1 MGRADVSHGR
11 RLVRKSRARRSPAD
25 DFVAQQKCAANATGV
40 LSYFRTYYVVFVRS
54 YCLHV
59 RHGTRLTP
67 RGRRKKFRVDR
78 DRQYLAAYPSLAP
91 VSLRGAPHGSPQVLS
106 RWCVFS
112 SRFHAFPSFSLAVAA
127 AARATIAS
135 ARVSGVSDLARE
147 GNLCARARGRW
158 GFARASRR
166 RRRRATPRASRR
178 DAAPRVAT
186 PRRRRIHDSTPSPSR
201 ARRPR
206 RPQRAGFLGF
216 RPFLFPR
223 ARGRLDGNPPSRA
236 PQVRRRGVDIA
247 SASR

>member
-112 SRFHAFPSFSLAVAA
+112 SRFHASPSFSLAVAA
-127 AARATIAS
+127 VLPYFLHILPEIDTLRSTRVQYVFLHPDWNAGVMTSPPRRAA
-135 ARVSGVSDLARE
+135 L
-147 GNLCARARGRW
+147 
-158 GFARASRR
+158 ASR
-166 RRRRATPRASRR
+166 
-178 DAAPRVAT
+178 
-186 PRRRRIHDSTPSPSR
+186 
-201 ARRPR
+201 
-206 RPQRAGFLGF
+206 G
-216 RPFLFPR
+216 
-223 ARGRLDGNPPSRA
+223 
-236 PQVRRRGVDIA
+236 
-247 SASR
+247 

>member
-1 MGRADVSHGR
+1 MCFSCS
-11 RLVRKSRARRSPAD
+11 LVHR
-25 DFVAQQKCAANATGV
+25 
-40 LSYFRTYYVVFVRS
+40 
-54 YCLHV
+54 
-59 RHGTRLTP
+59 
-67 RGRRKKFRVDR
+67 RRKKKSKRAPRVHFVVRFVVESPCAQTVRRETRKGRNAKQISAVARNRPSSTSRAARFRPEKISPRSSGVN
-78 DRQYLAAYPSLAP
+78 AASSPRLGLFQA
-91 VSLRGAPHGSPQVLS
+91 RKAAPHGPALLE
-106 RWCVFS
+106 WCVFT
-112 SRFHAFPSFSLAVAA
+112 SRFDASPSFSLAVAA

-166 RRRRATPRASRR
+166 RRRRATPRAPRR

-216 RPFLFPR
+216 PSAQRRRIPIESLPR
-223 ARGRLDGNPPSRA
+223 AARPTN
-236 PQVRRRGVDIA
+236 A
-247 SASR
+247 STKPKP

>member
-1 MGRADVSHGR
+1 MR
-11 RLVRKSRARRSPAD
+11 RE
-25 DFVAQQKCAANATGV
+25 
-40 LSYFRTYYVVFVRS
+40 YFRTKVRKYVVFVRS

-147 GNLCARARGRW
+147 GNLCARA
-158 GFARASRR
+158 SRR
-166 RRRRATPRASRR
+166 RRRRSTPRAPRR
-178 DAAPRVAT
+178 DVAPRVAT